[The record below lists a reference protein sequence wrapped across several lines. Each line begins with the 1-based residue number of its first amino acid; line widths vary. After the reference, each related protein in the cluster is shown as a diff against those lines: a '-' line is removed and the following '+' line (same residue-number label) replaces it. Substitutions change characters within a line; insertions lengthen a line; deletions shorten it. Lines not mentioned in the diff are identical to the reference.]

1 MILTREQFVDWWDQV
16 VPENP
21 ANRPD
26 HPLWIPETEM
36 RPGPASSW
44 FVKASCRRTGQPDYW
59 SWCDANLEGI
69 VRCYMLDE
77 EADAEWWGFTNQKDM
92 VIWMLKW
99 M

>member
-26 HPLWIPETEM
+26 HPLWIPETEI
-36 RPGPASSW
+36 RPGAPSGW

-59 SWCDANLEGI
+59 SWCDANLKGM

-77 EADAEWWGFTNQKDM
+77 QADAEWWGFTNQEDLL
-92 VIWMLKW
+92 IWMLKW